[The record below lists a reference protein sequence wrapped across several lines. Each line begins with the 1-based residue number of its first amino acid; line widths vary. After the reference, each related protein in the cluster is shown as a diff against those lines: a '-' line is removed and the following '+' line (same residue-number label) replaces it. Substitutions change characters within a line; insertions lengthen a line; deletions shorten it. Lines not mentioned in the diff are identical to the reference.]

1 MKRYDLFRGYEK
13 TYINQEVKIFCNNL
27 LDNKEYK
34 GLFPR
39 INKEIENY
47 IKKTGDQIKRISNVK
62 ATITD
67 WQTHTKDGNF
77 MAIAMLAQDMCYDAM
92 KVKYPIDIGDV
103 WGALYKDKDFT
114 APHSHKPSM
123 WSFIYYIKSNDAPLI
138 VHDAINNSDGLPIDL
153 PIFPKEGDMFIF
165 SSAIRHSVPPIYNQK
180 ERIIVAGNFWYNFK
194 KQLKNYERKK

>member
-62 ATITD
+62 ATMTD
-67 WQTHTKDGNF
+67 WQTHTKDG
-77 MAIAMLAQDMCYDAM
+77 
-92 KVKYPIDIGDV
+92 
-103 WGALYKDKDFT
+103 
-114 APHSHKPSM
+114 
-123 WSFIYYIKSNDAPLI
+123 
-138 VHDAINNSDGLPIDL
+138 NNSDGLPIDL
-153 PIFPKEGDMFIF
+153 PIFPKQGDMFIF